1 MSLIPRLVN
10 YSDVEGR
17 PVCPTCGHAILPA
30 QGVVR
35 VEDCMVHVSCYPA
48 ARDQDEPCEP
58 AP

>member
-1 MSLIPRLVN
+1 MSSIPRLVN

-17 PVCPTCGHAILPA
+17 PVCPTCGRPILAA

-35 VEDCMVHVSCYPA
+35 VEDCMVHVSCYSE
-48 ARDQDEPCEP
+48 ARDQDAPCEP